1 MTGLTLG
8 IIGLA
13 LTALLCGIGSGLGLK
28 ATATASAGV
37 LAEDPKKFGKVIIL
51 TLLPATQGLYGFA
64 IAFIGASALPTIANL
79 TSAGVLDS
87 ASQAQIMAQG
97 WNVLM
102 ACLPMMIGGMVSA
115 ILQGKASA
123 ATIIA
128 VGKNSETSKAFLFP
142 AMIEFYALLGLVVS
156 IILFNHFPVSS
167 IPKIRIDEPVKEAAL
182 AVASLLV
189 G

>member
-1 MTGLTLG
+1 
-8 IIGLA
+8 
-13 LTALLCGIGSGLGLK
+13 
-28 ATATASAGV
+28 
-37 LAEDPKKFGKVIIL
+37 
-51 TLLPATQGLYGFA
+51 
-64 IAFIGASALPTIANL
+64 
-79 TSAGVLDS
+79 
-87 ASQAQIMAQG
+87 
-97 WNVLM
+97 M

-156 IILFNHFPVSS
+156 IILFNHFPVAS
-167 IPKIRIDEPVKEAAL
+167 IPNIRIDEPVKEAAL